1 MRLALE
7 ESHIDL
13 YWIESEGRRFEEVDF
28 ILPLTRR
35 LNWKWA
41 KWIEGGRLR
50 THFAIC
56 DCCVLKINLLWTKT
70 TAVFVFQKLSIVIF
84 RPSLQLILKCTKSE
98 LNGWKCVAMN
108 FNVMFQ
114 MNKLFFSN
122 TCQFVDFRLKST
134 FNYKEKP
141 SSHDYPHDVQIAARG
156 GVGIRRHHV
165 TEWSSFELS
174 VYKVHWTIRW
184 IRQKQST

>member
-56 DCCVLKINLLWTKT
+56 DCCVLKIYLLWTKT
-70 TAVFVFQKLSIVIF
+70 TAVFVFQELSIVIF

-98 LNGWKCVAMN
+98 LNGWKCVALN

-134 FNYKEKP
+134 FNYKEKTFESWL
-141 SSHDYPHDVQIAARG
+141 SSWCPNSSTRG
-156 GVGIRRHHV
+156 RRHQ
-165 TEWSSFELS
+165 
-174 VYKVHWTIRW
+174 KAPRHWMVQFWTFGL
-184 IRQKQST
+184 